1 MEQCKKLNWNVMF
14 QWQINSI
21 FSLYHPPSYKS
32 NATVGVEATCRAPPW
47 QSRFHQAAPMSL
59 TIGAPPSLCNVKEM
73 TKRSDSIISTI
84 LFPQHLI
91 NGINQCC
98 HFLLVVHKAWP
109 LLLWV
114 DQLAIHLHLKPPRGW
129 RCAFTSNLK
138 ITWEFILKLCLESG
152 ELGPVP
158 SSTAVDDMNF
168 DSHIASRSSPSP
180 REIVVAKRLSV

>member
-1 MEQCKKLNWNVMF
+1 MF
-14 QWQINSI
+14 QLQIQYILPLSPTILQKQCHCRSWSNLQGT
-21 FSLYHPPSYKS
+21 SLAEQVASSSTHVFDNWS
-32 NATVGVEATCRAPPW
+32 T
-47 QSRFHQAAPMSL
+47 
-59 TIGAPPSLCNVKEM
+59 TIIIMQCQGDDKQ
-73 TKRSDSIISTI
+73 RSDSIISTI

-109 LLLWV
+109 FLLWV

-158 SSTAVDDMNF
+158 SSTAVGDMNF
-168 DSHIASRSSPSP
+168 DSHIASRSSPSL
-180 REIVVAKRLSV
+180 REVVVDRKSVV